1 MDANHI
7 EQLQKIADEVYGKAG
22 ELIAEG
28 NRPFAVAAVFSMVSL
43 QIYKTLLSADEYNQM
58 VDSISNNRHSIIA
71 LTDALKSSIASNL
84 H

>member
-1 MDANHI
+1 MNTNDV
-7 EQLQKIADEVYGKAG
+7 EQLKKIADEIYGKAG

-71 LTDALKSSIASNL
+71 LTDVLKSAIASSL